1 MNHFGKTAKPF
12 TLNKKYGTNVKLG
25 GTMGVGKLNKF
36 FECLEIFNNSN
47 VVMIYSRTNASMIY
61 VATKKKV
68 KTYMDESYS
77 IIDEVEILV
86 SSVISPKSKSAVK

>member
-1 MNHFGKTAKPF
+1 
-12 TLNKKYGTNVKLG
+12 
-25 GTMGVGKLNKF
+25 
-36 FECLEIFNNSN
+36 
-47 VVMIYSRTNASMIY
+47 MIYSRTNASMIY

-77 IIDEVEILV
+77 IIDEAEILV

>member
-1 MNHFGKTAKPF
+1 
-12 TLNKKYGTNVKLG
+12 
-25 GTMGVGKLNKF
+25 
-36 FECLEIFNNSN
+36 
-47 VVMIYSRTNASMIY
+47 MIYSRTNASMIY